1 MLQMVMERTPSA
13 LVALT
18 GNVQEQH
25 RDRLVV
31 PWMHTAAVSIAEAQ
45 LAYFGRLLRSFAL
58 HWW

>member
-45 LAYFGRLLRSFAL
+45 FAYFGRLLRSFAL